1 MKCAIT
7 PAQVREQI
15 LSAVSANG
23 GHLAS
28 SLGAVELAFALT
40 EVFDPAVDRVVWDV
54 GHQAYA
60 WKILTGRAEKFH
72 ALRLHGGVAPFL
84 LPSES
89 DADAFISGHAG
100 VAIAAAAGLAAGEAR
115 LAHGKVPQVVA
126 VVGDAALMNGESLE
140 ALHNLVRLGHKIIVV
155 LNDNGHDCTDSGC
168 AFTADFFKV
177 FGLPYVGPVDGHD
190 VEALVKAL
198 ASARECETSIVVHA
212 VTQKGKGFPPAEADP
227 AAWHCVGPFE
237 LAGAAEV
244 KSKGEC
250 DSILHT
256 KPSPSA
262 ASTWSDWFGEAMV
275 AAARRDDRVCAVV
288 AAMKEGTGLSVFAE
302 EFSGRFFDV
311 GICEEMAVTFAAGL
325 AKAGM
330 RPVVAIYS
338 TFLQR
343 AIDQIQHDVC
353 LQHLPVVFAID
364 RAGCVGAD
372 GATHHGLYDISLLR
386 SLTGIRI
393 FAPICAE
400 DMAAVLDDA
409 LFADGP
415 SAIRYPKGEAVRRNG
430 LPTGNCQRE
439 NGVRILAVGDQVQKA
454 IKVKRLLANSD
465 IAADVVPVDR
475 VKPIAFGESTAK
487 LTVAMENGVVSGG
500 FGESVGADL
509 KFGWPDAAIGHGTV
523 DELERE
529 FGFDAESVALKIA
542 AHLRKMEERYD
553 G

>member
-1 MKCAIT
+1 MKCAMT

-72 ALRLHGGVAPFL
+72 TLRRHGGVAPFL
-84 LPSES
+84 SPSES
-89 DADAFISGHAG
+89 EADAFISGHAG

-115 LAHGKVPQVVA
+115 LARGKVPQVVA

-140 ALHNLVRLGHKIIVV
+140 AMHNLVRLGHKIIVV
-155 LNDNGHDCTDSGC
+155 LNDNGHDGTDSGWT
-168 AFTADFFKV
+168 FTADFFKV

-190 VEALVKAL
+190 VDALVEAL
-198 ASARECETSIVVHA
+198 ASARECKTSMVVHI

-227 AAWHCVGPFE
+227 AAWHCVGPFDV
-237 LAGAAEV
+237 AGATGGGA
-244 KSKGEC
+244 
-250 DSILHT
+250 
-256 KPSPSA
+256 P
-262 ASTWSDWFGEAMV
+262 TWSDCFGDAMV
-275 AAARRDDRVCAVV
+275 AAARHDDRVCAVV
-288 AAMKEGTGLSVFAE
+288 AAMKDGTGLSGFAK
-302 EFSGRFFDV
+302 EFPDRFFDV

-415 SAIRYPKGEAVRRNG
+415 SAIRYPKGEALRRNG
-430 LPTGNCQRE
+430 LPAGSCQRE
-439 NGVRILAVGDQVQKA
+439 KGVLILAVGDQVQKA
-454 IKVKRLLANSD
+454 IKVKQLLANSN
-465 IAADVVPVDR
+465 IAADVVPVNR
-475 VKPIAFGESTAK
+475 VKPIAVGGFHAK

-542 AHLRKMEERYD
+542 AHLRKMEEEHYD